1 MGYQKNTIDLSR
13 LKYVVY
19 GWHNEEKCWFV
30 VVASEVLQFMIK
42 KEKPTVT
49 NDNTPLNG
57 FSKRLFG
64 SVVYLRGIKTPL
76 SYSDCQLDQWK
87 RVVRDG

>member
-1 MGYQKNTIDLSR
+1 
-13 LKYVVY
+13 
-19 GWHNEEKCWFV
+19 
-30 VVASEVLQFMIK
+30 MIK